1 MPMLLV
7 RGITTDNLAG
17 VKKENLYVNEMK
29 PDPQNYALIKEALAK
44 GTGKDKQYPDIDEYG
59 FSEAIMPEWLNGY
72 DKIYKGM
79 I

>member
-29 PDPQNYALIKEALAK
+29 PDP
-44 GTGKDKQYPDIDEYG
+44 
-59 FSEAIMPEWLNGY
+59 
-72 DKIYKGM
+72 
-79 I
+79 